1 VIAVVAL
8 LGALLVPLA
17 ESRPPWPQWG
27 GPNRDFT
34 TSDPGLAESWPDGGP
49 RTIWRRPLGDGLS
62 AIVSDGEALF
72 TLYRDGADDVIV
84 SLDAATGRTRWETRL
99 PSPFQE
105 TCSERLGPAPRAAPL
120 LTAGRVISVS
130 AGGQLRSLDQRTGT
144 VQWTL
149 ELVPQG
155 SEAAKPCGYATSPV
169 AYKDTII
176 TMAGGRS
183 RGVVAIDAATGRE
196 RWASQDFMNGY
207 SSPILVDLDGR
218 PEVIAFTA
226 GEVSGLNP
234 DTGALEWTVPH
245 PADFGVNVMM
255 PIFGADRLLFVS
267 SAYNGGSRVLRL
279 TRTATGVTA
288 DEIWAH
294 RRVRIHFGNAVRIGD
309 RIYASNGDFGTAP
322 FAAVD
327 VTTGDMLWRDR
338 AVGRATLIAA
348 GRRLLILDEEGVLT
362 LATPGDAGLQVHART
377 QVFNERSW
385 TAPTLV
391 GTTLVARNRREIVAL
406 DLGR

>member
-1 VIAVVAL
+1 MIGALAL
-8 LGALLVPLA
+8 LGSLLLPLA
-17 ESRPPWPQWG
+17 ESRPTWPQWG

-34 TSDPGLAESWPDGGP
+34 TRDAGLAESWPADGP
-49 RTIWRRPLGDGLS
+49 RTIWRRALGDGFS
-62 AIVSDGEALF
+62 AIVSDGGALY
-72 TLYRDGADDVIV
+72 TLYRDGGDDVIV

-99 PSPFQE
+99 PSPFDE
-105 TCSERLGPAPRAAPL
+105 TCSERLGAAPRAAPL
-120 LTAGRVISVS
+120 LTGNRVISVS
-130 AGGQLRSLDQRTGT
+130 AGGRMRSLDRQKGT
-144 VQWTL
+144 LQWAL
-149 ELVPQG
+149 DLVPPG
-155 SEAAKPCGYATSPV
+155 SDAAKPCGYATSPI

-176 TMAGGRS
+176 TMAGGKS
-183 RGVVAIDAATGRE
+183 RAVVAIETATGRE

-218 PEVIAFTA
+218 PELIAFTA

-234 DTGALEWTVPH
+234 DNGALEWTRPH
-245 PADFGVNVMM
+245 PADFGVNVAM
-255 PIFGADRLLFVS
+255 PVFGADRLLFVS

-279 TRTATGVTA
+279 TRTANGVSA

-294 RRVRIHFGNAVRIGD
+294 RRVRIHFGNAVRIGN
-309 RIYASNGDFGTAP
+309 RIYASNGDFGAAP

-348 GRRLLILDEEGVLT
+348 GGRLLILDEEGTLT
-362 LATPGDAGLQVHART
+362 LATPGDTGLQVHAQT
-377 QVFNERSW
+377 QIFNQRSW

-391 GTTLVARNRREIVAL
+391 GTTLYARDRREIVAL

>member
-1 VIAVVAL
+1 VIAVLAL
-8 LGALLVPLA
+8 LGGLLMPLA
-17 ESRPPWPQWG
+17 ESRPSWPQWG

-34 TSDPGLAESWPDGGP
+34 TSDAGLALEWPAGGP
-49 RTIWRRPLGDGLS
+49 PTIWRRTLGDGFS
-62 AIVSDGEALF
+62 AIVSDGQSLY
-72 TLYRDGADDVIV
+72 TLYRDGADDVVV
-84 SLDAATGRTRWETRL
+84 SLEAATGRTRWEARL

-120 LTAGRVISVS
+120 LTGGRVITVS
-130 AGGQLRSLDQRTGT
+130 AGGQLRSLDQQTGT

-149 ELVPQG
+149 ELAPPG
-155 SEAAKPCGYATSPV
+155 SDAAKPCGFATSAI

-176 TMAGGRS
+176 TMAGGAS
-183 RGVVAIDAATGRE
+183 RAVVAIDVATGRE

-207 SSPILVDLDGR
+207 SSPILVDVDGH
-218 PEVIAFTA
+218 PELIAFTA

-234 DTGALEWTVPH
+234 DNGSLEWTQPH
-245 PADFGVNVMM
+245 AADFGVNVAM

-279 TRTATGVTA
+279 TRTANGVSA

-294 RRVRIHFGNAVRIGD
+294 RRVRIHFGNAVRIGN
-309 RIYASNGDFGTAP
+309 RIYASNGDFGAAP

-348 GRRLLILDEEGVLT
+348 GSRLLILDEEGVLT
-362 LATPGDAGLQVHART
+362 LATPGDTGLQVHART
-377 QVFNERSW
+377 QVFEQRAW

-391 GTTLVARNRREIVAL
+391 GTTLYARDRREIVAL

>member
-1 VIAVVAL
+1 VIAVLAL
-8 LGALLVPLA
+8 LGALLLPLVG
-17 ESRPPWPQWG
+17 SRPAWPQWG

-34 TSDPGLAESWPDGGP
+34 TSDPGLAESWPNGGP
-49 RTIWRRPLGDGLS
+49 RTIWRRPLGDGFS
-62 AIVSDGEALF
+62 AIVSDGETLF

-120 LTAGRVISVS
+120 LTGGRVISVS
-130 AGGQLRSLDQRTGT
+130 AGGQLRSLDQRTGAL
-144 VQWTL
+144 QWTL
-149 ELVPQG
+149 ELVPPG
-155 SEAAKPCGYATSPV
+155 SETAKPCGYATSPI
-169 AYKDTII
+169 AYKDTVI
-176 TMAGGRS
+176 TMAGGPS

-196 RWASQDFMNGY
+196 RWSSQDFVNGY

-218 PEVIAFTA
+218 PELIAFTA

-234 DTGALEWTVPH
+234 DNGALEWTRPH
-245 PADFGVNVMM
+245 PADFGVNVAM

-279 TRTATGVTA
+279 TRTASGVSA

-309 RIYASNGDFGTAP
+309 TIYASNGDFGTAP

-348 GRRLLILDEEGVLT
+348 GRRLVILDEEGVLT
-362 LATPGDAGLQVHART
+362 LATPGDAGLQVHAQAT
-377 QVFNERSW
+377 IFDERSW

-391 GTTLVARNRREIVAL
+391 GTALYARDRREIVAL